1 MWQTYKYNTHRV
13 VPIFNVS
20 SPTWTSNWLRWLQII
35 KSIVMMTINIILN
48 DANVE
53 NGIRRRPSQT
63 KFSIVVLIKNVK
75 YTCFSSHIH
84 THNVFYT
91 YIAKLA
97 DQFKC
102 TLVSKSIKFQKHVL
116 YLYSLFVL
124 CMRPMANFLSINMLF
139 NAS

>member
-1 MWQTYKYNTHRV
+1 
-13 VPIFNVS
+13 
-20 SPTWTSNWLRWLQII
+20 
-35 KSIVMMTINIILN
+35 MTINIILN

-84 THNVFYT
+84 THTHNVYYTNT

-102 TLVSKSIKFQKHVL
+102 TLVSKSIKFQTCTV
-116 YLYSLFVL
+116 FVFPI
-124 CMRPMANFLSINMLF
+124 CAMYASDGQFLSITIVVQCKLRKFPNSLSTSSMHF
-139 NAS
+139 